1 MNNAASILKKVRK
14 QKGMTLDHL
23 AQVTGFTKGYLSK
36 IERAE
41 TLPPFSTLEL
51 IAKAFDIEVT
61 SLIEKSAS
69 PNIHPDIDIMK
80 KEERIENKNFP
91 PSAHCSF
98 TSLLHSY
105 KGRYMTPI
113 LVTFEPGGEKE
124 FSHDGEEFVY
134 VLSGVVTLSYENE
147 HFNLA
152 QGDCFYLDSRKKH
165 NFKNNEKTQSV
176 LLSVSFNYRRF

>member
-1 MNNAASILKKVRK
+1 M
-14 QKGMTLDHL
+14 
-23 AQVTGFTKGYLSK
+23 
-36 IERAE
+36 
-41 TLPPFSTLEL
+41 
-51 IAKAFDIEVT
+51 T

-147 HFNLA
+147 HFNLVRGIVFISTQEKNTISKTMKNSKCSSFRVLQLPEVLMLLILIRFLPA
-152 QGDCFYLDSRKKH
+152 SPRIVPKIPHQDQCCCLCFLKA
-165 NFKNNEKTQSV
+165 V
-176 LLSVSFNYRRF
+176 V